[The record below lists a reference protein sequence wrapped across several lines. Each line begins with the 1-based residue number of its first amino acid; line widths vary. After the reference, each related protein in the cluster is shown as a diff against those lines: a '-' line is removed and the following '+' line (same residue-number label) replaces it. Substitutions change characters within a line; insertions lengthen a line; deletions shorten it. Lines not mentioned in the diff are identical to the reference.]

1 MKKILTIFFVFMF
14 SSCATDN
21 QVKKKE
27 VICGILESV
36 EKCEERKTKAEKK
49 YKVDK
54 QKKLD
59 NQKDF
64 DNLKEID
71 IIQVKKDRKQ
81 NIELTAEEGPSSG
94 FKNVKKP
101 RKALSANR
109 VELKSNTKLSGP
121 TELITIN
128 FNKVNLSEGLV
139 ALGRLVGRNVIVSQ
153 EVNGYLNFQIYKQPW
168 NDVFNSILEMNK
180 LSFIGGEQNKILRVY
195 TLKENMTEGSSK
207 SSSNLE
213 TEVFNIFYN
222 KPSDLVIQINPL
234 FGGSGVGEENEI
246 KAATFVADD
255 LNKTIVVQGVKDQ
268 INRIEE
274 ILNTID
280 VKKAQ
285 ILIEAFIVEVS
296 PTFERKLGSR
306 LGIAQNRPNSGT
318 DEGKILRGIAG
329 TQLTT
334 PTDTLTPGTD
344 ENSVTSFLVGG
355 TSGLGIIAKTS
366 TQQLKIEI
374 DALETEGDSKTLS
387 NPKIFTVSG
396 KNAKITQGTNLV
408 VSEQVNADGVVT
420 TTNKFIPVTLEL
432 DVTPTI
438 TGDGTIELLL
448 KIKNDSIT
456 DRATSVVSNNEVNTS
471 LLIADGE
478 IAVIGGILT
487 EAKTESFKRVP
498 ILGSIPVLGALF
510 RSKAE
515 SDKRTELLIFIAPRI
530 V

>member
-1 MKKILTIFFVFMF
+1 MKKILIILFIIVT
-14 SSCATDN
+14 SGCATQND
-21 QVKKKE
+21 VSKEEKKK
-27 VICGILESV
+27 CGIAESA
-36 EKCEERKTKAEKK
+36 EKCKARIK
-49 YKVDK
+49 
-54 QKKLD
+54 
-59 NQKDF
+59 NPKDF
-64 DNLKEID
+64 DNLSTID
-71 IIQVKKDRKQ
+71 IAKVKNDRKKV
-81 NIELTAEEGPSSG
+81 IELTADEGPSTG
-94 FKNVKKP
+94 FSNKKQP

-109 VELKSNTKLSGP
+109 AELKSNTKLSGP

-128 FNKVNLSEGLV
+128 FNNVNLSEGLV
-139 ALGRLVGRNVIVSQ
+139 ALGRLVNRNVIVSQ

-180 LSFIGGEQNKILRVY
+180 LSFIGGEQNNILRVY
-195 TLKENMTEGSSK
+195 TLKENMTEGSSE

-222 KPSDLVIQINPL
+222 KPSDLVIQMTPL
-234 FGGSGVGEENEI
+234 FSGSGEGEDEI

-255 LNKTIVVQGVKDQ
+255 LNKTIVVQGVKNQ

-318 DEGKILRGIAG
+318 EESKIVRGIAG

-355 TSGLGIIAKTS
+355 TSGLGIIARTS

-374 DALETEGDSKTLS
+374 DALETQGESKTLS

-456 DRATSVVSNNEVNTS
+456 DRATAVVSNNEVNTS

-487 EAKTESFKRVP
+487 EAKTEAISRVP
-498 ILGSIPVLGALF
+498 LLGKIPIVGALF

-515 SDKRTELLIFIAPRI
+515 TNKRTELLIFIAPRI
-530 V
+530 I